1 MRCTGSRWCRAAAA
15 VLLLMG
21 ALLVCGPGAAAA
33 QGAPVATA
41 GSAVTAGP
49 GEETPWEQAPGCD
62 PLDDEGGLAPA
73 VPPRPV
79 TAAELLPPPHTG
91 TRLPADRDD
100 PAVAAVRPE
109 RAPPWLSGPSPVDLS
124 VLRV

>member
-33 QGAPVATA
+33 QDAPVATA
-41 GSAVTAGP
+41 GAAVTAGT
-49 GEETPWEQAPGCD
+49 GGQAPGCD
-62 PLDDEGGLAPA
+62 PLEDQGGLAPA
-73 VPPRPV
+73 VPPRPA
-79 TAAELLPPPHTG
+79 TAAELLPAPHTG

-100 PAVAAVRPE
+100 PAVVAVLPE
-109 RAPPWLSGPSPVDLS
+109 RAPPWLAGPSPVDLS